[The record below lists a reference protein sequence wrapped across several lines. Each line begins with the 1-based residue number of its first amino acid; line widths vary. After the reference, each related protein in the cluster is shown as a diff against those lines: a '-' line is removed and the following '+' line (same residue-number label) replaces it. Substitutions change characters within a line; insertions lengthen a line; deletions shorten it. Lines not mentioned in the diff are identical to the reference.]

1 MTKST
6 GSEDTKLVPSRRSCI
21 DVTLWA
27 GWKLLTDSSCPHGLH
42 DLFNLGALNK
52 SIEVMTC
59 HNAFEGGFFPD
70 PEVNTTAAFSKWV
83 AGVVP
88 KV

>member
-1 MTKST
+1 
-6 GSEDTKLVPSRRSCI
+6 
-21 DVTLWA
+21 
-27 GWKLLTDSSCPHGLH
+27 
-42 DLFNLGALNK
+42 
-52 SIEVMTC
+52 MTC